1 MPEGLIVDPSSFLLN
16 LAIILIFTKIGG
28 IICKRWGIPAVLGQ
42 VLMGVLLGP
51 TVLGLVKSDL
61 LLDEIGQLG
70 VIFLM
75 FLAGLDTEM
84 ESIKRLGKKALLVAV
99 GGALL
104 PFIGGTIVA
113 LVFNY
118 NLHTAIFVGTILTAT
133 SISITVQTLLE
144 LGKLK
149 TPEGNVIL
157 AAAVIDDIIG
167 IILLAI
173 VVSFGNGSSTNILL
187 LMGRI
192 ILFFILI
199 YLVGQWVFP
208 LLVGLHAKH
217 NIREGRVTL
226 AIAICLLFAWLADN
240 MGLATII
247 GAYLMGIFV
256 GQTNIK
262 NLVTQRVQIIAYTF
276 FIPIFFVG
284 IGTGVNLR
292 QIDLSV
298 LLFALAITVTAII
311 TKMVGSMCGA
321 LLGKFDLKSSLRIG
335 VGMIA
340 RGEVGLVVTS
350 LGVRM
355 GIIGN
360 EVFSAVLILIIVA
373 IIITP
378 VLLPMVFKE
387 PEEQVVKPGIPG

>member
-84 ESIKRLGKKALLVAV
+84 ESMKRLGKKALLVAV

-298 LLFALAITVTAII
+298 LLFALAITVTAIF

>member
-84 ESIKRLGKKALLVAV
+84 ESMKRLGKKALLVAV

-298 LLFALAITVTAII
+298 LLFALAITVTAIL

>member
-84 ESIKRLGKKALLVAV
+84 ESMKRLGKKALLVAV